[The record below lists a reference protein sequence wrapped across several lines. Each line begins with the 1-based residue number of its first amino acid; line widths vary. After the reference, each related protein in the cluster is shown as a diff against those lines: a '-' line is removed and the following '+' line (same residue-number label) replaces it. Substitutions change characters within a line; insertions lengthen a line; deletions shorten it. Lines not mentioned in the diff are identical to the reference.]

1 MVINIVASQAIV
13 LLKIPLYLDS
23 IGTMIVAILAGPLA
37 GAIAGTLTNVISGI
51 IFSPVDLP
59 FAPVALMIGLAAG
72 WLARIG
78 GFRTW
83 WRALISGA
91 AIGIPSTIMA
101 TPIIVFMFGGV
112 TGSGPDFASAYMMA
126 LGSSLLKS
134 VGTTNLGISIVDKS
148 LTALVAFIVAN
159 RLPLR
164 LSTSFRFFAYSKA

>member
-1 MVINIVASQAIV
+1 VVINIVGMETITV
-13 LLKIPLYLDS
+13 LKIPLYLDA
-23 IGTMIVAILAGPLA
+23 IGTVIVAILAGPFA
-37 GAIAGTLTNVISGI
+37 GALAGTLTNVIAGI

-59 FAPVALMIGLAAG
+59 FVPVALMIGLVAG

-83 WRALISGA
+83 WLAMISGA
-91 AIGIPSTIMA
+91 IIGVPTTIMA

-134 VGTTNLGISIVDKS
+134 VGLTNLGISIVDKS
-148 LTALVAFIVAN
+148 LTALIAFIVAN